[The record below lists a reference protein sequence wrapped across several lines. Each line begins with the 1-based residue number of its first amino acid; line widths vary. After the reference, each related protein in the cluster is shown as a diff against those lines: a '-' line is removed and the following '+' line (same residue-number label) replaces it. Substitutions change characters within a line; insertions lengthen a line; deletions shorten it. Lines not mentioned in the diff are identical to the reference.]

1 MQTFLMMTV
10 AVVVMV
16 LGDDGPVYVDEL
28 EDLVTSAA
36 DRTELKLLEKN
47 RTMIRSEKQQRLNVI
62 LARQPASVQQ
72 QYNQFVQMEKARD
85 ANKQQWLQM
94 KTQQVGGGPI
104 DYAVRLNA
112 IDNDMSIS
120 DDQAKQ
126 QKWMLKQQLI
136 NNATMTTMGGQ
147 N

>member
-1 MQTFLMMTV
+1 MQTFLVMTLTV
-10 AVVVMV
+10 AVMV

-62 LARQPASVQQ
+62 LARQPASVQ
-72 QYNQFVQMEKARD
+72 MEKARD

-94 KTQQVGGGPI
+94 KTQQIGGGPI
-104 DYAVRLNA
+104 DYAARLNA

-126 QKWMLKQQLI
+126 QKQMLKQQLV